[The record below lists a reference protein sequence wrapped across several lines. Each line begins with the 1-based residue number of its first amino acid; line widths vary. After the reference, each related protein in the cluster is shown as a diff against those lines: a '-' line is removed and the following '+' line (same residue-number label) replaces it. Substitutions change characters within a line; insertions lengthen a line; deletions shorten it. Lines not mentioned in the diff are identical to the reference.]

1 MLNDILKT
9 PWPSILW
16 TGLIFILL
24 SIDTGSL
31 ESASRIPIPHFDKI
45 VHFGIFGLYA
55 WLILKWRASVS
66 TVGIFIAILSFFV
79 SSAYGTAMEFYQDN
93 FTSREF
99 ELGDIYADTL
109 GAFVATLWFMTKKS
123 PYGNRGRNQN

>member
-1 MLNDILKT
+1 MVKDILKT

-55 WLILKWRASVS
+55 WIILKWRASVS
-66 TVGIFIAILSFFV
+66 RAGIIIAILSFFV
-79 SSAYGTAMEFYQDN
+79 SSLYGTAMEFYQEK
-93 FTSREF
+93 FTAREF
-99 ELGDIYADTL
+99 ELGDIYADTI
-109 GAFVATLWFMTKKS
+109 GALVATIGFMSTKS

>member
-1 MLNDILKT
+1 MVKDILKT

-24 SIDTGSL
+24 SFDTGSL

-55 WLILKWRASVS
+55 WIILKWRASVS
-66 TVGIFIAILSFFV
+66 RAGIIIAILSFFV
-79 SSAYGTAMEFYQDN
+79 SSLYGTAMEFYQEK
-93 FTSREF
+93 FTAREF
-99 ELGDIYADTL
+99 ELGDIYADTI
-109 GAFVATLWFMTKKS
+109 GALVATIGFMATKS

>member
-1 MLNDILKT
+1 MFKHILKT
-9 PWPSILW
+9 PWPATIW

-31 ESASRIPIPHFDKI
+31 EHASRIPIPHFDKI

-66 TVGIFIAILSFFV
+66 TISFLTVILAFMV
-79 SSAYGTAMEFYQDN
+79 SSLYGTAMEFYQDN

-99 ELGDIYADTL
+99 ELGDIYADTI
-109 GAFVATLWFMTKKS
+109 GAFVGALWFMTTKS